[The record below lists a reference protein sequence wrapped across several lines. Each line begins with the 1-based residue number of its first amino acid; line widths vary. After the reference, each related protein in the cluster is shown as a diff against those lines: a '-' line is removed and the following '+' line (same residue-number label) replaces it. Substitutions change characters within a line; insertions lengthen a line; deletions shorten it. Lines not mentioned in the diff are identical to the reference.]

1 MSFFAIGRVMVGE
14 LPISGSTFS
23 AKNKTKRVMTP
34 ETISRKFG
42 ELENE
47 GLIQQLS
54 GKRIKILDLDD
65 LLLYSE

>member
-1 MSFFAIGRVMVGE
+1 
-14 LPISGSTFS
+14 
-23 AKNKTKRVMTP
+23 P

-42 ELENE
+42 ELEDE

-54 GKRIKILDLDD
+54 GKRIKIQDLDD